1 MGKMRDWPL
10 LKQKLPRLLLLR
22 LKGRRQL
29 VLKQPVLKQPV
40 LKQLVLK
47 QLVLK
52 LKGLKTRGTR
62 DLKLKGLRLQDSR
75 QKQQQLQ
82 RTRRATLSL
91 RLLHRSS
98 RSSLRRSALP
108 CLAQGSQVEVDL
120 WQG

>member
-1 MGKMRDWPL
+1 MGKLPL
-10 LKQKLPRLLLLR
+10 LLLLR
-22 LKGRRQL
+22 LKGWRQL
-29 VLKQPVLKQPV
+29 V

-47 QLVLK
+47 QPVLK

-91 RLLHRSS
+91 RLLLRSS

-120 WQG
+120 LQG

>member
-10 LKQKLPRLLLLR
+10 LKQKLPLLLLLR

-47 QLVLK
+47 QPVLKQPVLK

-62 DLKLKGLRLQDSR
+62 DLKLKDLR

>member
-1 MGKMRDWPL
+1 MGKLPL
-10 LKQKLPRLLLLR
+10 LLLLR

-52 LKGLKTRGTR
+52 QPVLKQP
-62 DLKLKGLRLQDSR
+62 DLKLKELRLQDSR